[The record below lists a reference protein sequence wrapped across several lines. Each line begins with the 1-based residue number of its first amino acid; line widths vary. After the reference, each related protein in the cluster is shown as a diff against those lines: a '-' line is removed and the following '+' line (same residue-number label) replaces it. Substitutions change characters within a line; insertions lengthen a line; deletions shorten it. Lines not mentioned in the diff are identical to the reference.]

1 MSMTAGKN
9 FGHCGLAALAS
20 LILAT
25 GLAVAHPHAD
35 EPAAYSTAKLEQ
47 LVGPIALYP
56 DDLLSVI
63 LRASTYP
70 LQIVQATRFLA
81 DLEENPKLEPDAD
94 WDESVIALL
103 NYPEVIELLDE
114 DLDWTEALGTAVINQ
129 EPDVLDAIQ
138 QFRERALLA
147 GNLKTDDV
155 QVVRVEDDAIEI
167 ESIVQDV
174 LYVPDYEPAQVVI
187 YQSSP
192 AYRYHAFARPV
203 HYYPYPERHYFP
215 SGYFW
220 GVTTHYGIGWL
231 DHGLHAYGL
240 GDYRHP
246 YFRHDYDYR
255 HHYYR
260 GQRYDDRDDTASLGG
275 NRRADDRNR
284 RQDDAAPTHDQPGT
298 AIRPSKSFRPK
309 DRGMV
314 SGKSKT
320 RFRRGT
326 TTVDPNDKVIYHRG
340 TYGKSKRTQPK
351 QRSAN
356 VSTSKPSP
364 SKATRT
370 KRSSTRAASSKRTIT
385 KSQRTTTTRKTTT
398 AKRSATN
405 KRSLTINRSKPAKV
419 TRSAPTR
426 VNRAPSKT
434 KAARSST
441 SVKTTRTA
449 APPRQA
455 STRSA
460 TRSPSRSSSAGRS
473 GSTSRSSRAAT
484 RGSKR

>member
-1 MSMTAGKN
+1 MSMAVGKN
-9 FGHCGLAALAS
+9 FGHRSLAALTS

-25 GLAVAHPHAD
+25 GLALAHPHTDDAV
-35 EPAAYSTAKLEQ
+35 EYSTAELAQ

-70 LQIVQATRFLA
+70 LQIVQAARFLQEL
-81 DLEENPKLEPDAD
+81 DEDPWLEPDAD
-94 WDESVIALL
+94 WDESVTALL
-103 NYPEVIELLDE
+103 NYPEVIELLNE
-114 DLDWTEALGTAVINQ
+114 DLDWTEALGAAVVDQ
-129 EPDVLDAIQ
+129 EPDVLTAIQ
-138 QFRERALLA
+138 DFRERALLA
-147 GNLKTDDV
+147 GNLKSDDV
-155 QVVRVEDDAIEI
+155 QVVSVEDGAIEI

-174 LYVPDYEPAQVVI
+174 LYVPDYEPAQVII

-203 HYYPYPERHYFP
+203 HYYPYPARHYFP

-231 DHGLHAYGL
+231 DHGLYAYGL
-240 GDYRHP
+240 ADYRHP
-246 YFRHDYDYR
+246 YFRHDYHYR
-255 HHYYR
+255 QHYYR
-260 GQRYDDRDDTASLGG
+260 GQDYDDRDDTASLGG
-275 NRRADDRNR
+275 NRR
-284 RQDDAAPTHDQPGT
+284 QDDAAPMRDQPGT

-320 RFRRGT
+320 RFGRGAN
-326 TTVDPNDKVIYHRG
+326 TVDPNDKVIYHRG

-351 QRSAN
+351 QRSAD
-356 VSTSKPSP
+356 VSTSKRSP

-370 KRSSTRAASSKRTIT
+370 KRSSTRAASSNRTVA
-385 KSQRTTTTRKTTT
+385 KSQRTTNTRSTAT

-405 KRSLTINRSKPAKV
+405 KRSVTINRSKPAKV
-419 TRSAPTR
+419 ARSAPTR

-434 KAARSST
+434 KTTRGST
-441 SVKTTRTA
+441 SVKTTR
-449 APPRQA
+449 QA
-455 STRSA
+455 STGSA
-460 TRSPSRSSSAGRS
+460 TRSPSPSSSAGRS
-473 GSTSRSSRAAT
+473 SSASRSSRAAT
-484 RGSKR
+484 RGGKR

>member
-1 MSMTAGKN
+1 MSMAVGKN
-9 FGHCGLAALAS
+9 FGHRGLAALAG

-25 GLAVAHPHAD
+25 GLALAHPHAD
-35 EPAAYSTAKLEQ
+35 DPVEYSTAELEQ

-70 LQIVQATRFLA
+70 LQIVQAARFLQ
-81 DLEENPKLEPDAD
+81 DLAENPNLEPDAD
-94 WDESVIALL
+94 WDESVVALL
-103 NYPEVIELLDE
+103 NYPEVIELLNE
-114 DLDWTEALGTAVINQ
+114 DLDWTEALGGAVIGQ

-138 QFRERALLA
+138 DFRERALLA
-147 GNLKTDDV
+147 GNLNSDDV
-155 QVVRVEDDAIEI
+155 QVVGVEDGAIEI

-174 LYVPDYEPAQVVI
+174 LYVPDYEPAQVII

-203 HYYPYPERHYFP
+203 HYYPYPARHYFP

-246 YFRHDYDYR
+246 YFRHDYHYR
-255 HHYYR
+255 QHYYR
-260 GQRYDDRDDTASLGG
+260 GQDYDDRDDTASLGS
-275 NRRADDRNR
+275 NR
-284 RQDDAAPTHDQPGT
+284 RQDDAAPTRDQPGT

-309 DRGMV
+309 DRGMI
-314 SGKSKT
+314 SDQSKT
-320 RFRRGT
+320 RFRRGA
-326 TTVDPNDKVIYHRG
+326 TTVNSNDKVTYHRG

-351 QRSAN
+351 QRSTN
-356 VSTSKPSP
+356 VSTSKRSP
-364 SKATRT
+364 SKATKT
-370 KRSSTRAASSKRTIT
+370 KRSSTRAASSKRTVA
-385 KSQRTTTTRKTTT
+385 KSQRTTTTRKTAT
-398 AKRSATN
+398 ATRSATS
-405 KRSLTINRSKPAKV
+405 KRSVTINRSKPAKV
-419 TRSAPTR
+419 TRSAPNR
-426 VNRAPSKT
+426 VNRAPPKT
-434 KAARSST
+434 KSTRSST
-441 SVKTTRTA
+441 SVKTTRKA
-449 APPRQA
+449 APTRQA

-460 TRSPSRSSSAGRS
+460 TRSPSRSSSAGRP
-473 GSTSRSSRAAT
+473 GSASRSSRAAT